1 MTTNKLHLVRC
12 VLDTEEDVV
21 RDILAHPGQNL
32 HLLHRAILNAF
43 EIDAGEMSSFFRSN
57 EDWEQG
63 EEISM
68 MDFDPESGQNALEAT
83 TVGSCFEDIGSRML
97 FVYDFLNLWTF
108 YLELVDMRDIEEGK
122 TYPRLVGKVGQT
134 PSEPPAKDMATSPE
148 SDDIF
153 DEEDEEDDQWY

>member
-1 MTTNKLHLVRC
+1 MTTSKLFLIRC

-21 RDILAHPGQNL
+21 RDILVHPSQNL
-32 HLLHRAILNAF
+32 HLMHLAILHAF
-43 EIDAGEMSSFFRSN
+43 GIDAGEMSSFFRSN

-68 MDFDPESGQNALEAT
+68 MDFDAETGKNALEGT
-83 TVGSCFEDIGSRML
+83 GVGSCFEDIGERML

-108 YLELVDMRDIEEGK
+108 YLELIDMRDPEEGK

-134 PSEPPAKDMATSPE
+134 PSEPPAKNME
-148 SDDIF
+148 SSIENEDVF
-153 DEEDEEDDQWY
+153 DEEDEDQWY